1 MNPIAL
7 ITGASRGI
15 GRGIALELAKTGH
28 NLVINFAG
36 NEAAARQT
44 AADCVAAA
52 DEAGHPIRAEV
63 CQADISGAADRV
75 RLVQFTKEKFGR
87 IDLLVNNAGVAP
99 NVRADL
105 LDATEESF
113 DHLIAINAK
122 GPFFLTQIVARE
134 MIAAMQRVAGSL
146 PANRAQESADP
157 SQQSSARIETA
168 AVAEAG
174 SAERRSGG
182 SQRLPTR
189 LPEEVGRGSGRAQTS
204 LGDQGSAGASP
215 CQPKIVT
222 ITSVSAY
229 TASVNRGDYCV
240 SKAALSMLTPLFAAR
255 LAEHGIGVFEI
266 RPGIIANDMTG
277 PVNEKYDQMIANGL
291 TPIKRWGTPEDI
303 GRAVAA
309 VASGAFP
316 FSTGEVI
323 NVDGGFHLRRL

>member
-1 MNPIAL
+1 MNPAAL

-28 NLVINFAG
+28 DLVINFAG

-44 AADCVAAA
+44 AADCVVVASA
-52 DEAGHPIRAEV
+52 AGHPIRAEI

-75 RLVQFTKEKFGR
+75 RLVEFTNEKFGR

-113 DHLIAINAK
+113 DRLLAINAK
-122 GPFFLTQIVARE
+122 GPFFLTQLVARE
-134 MIAAMQRVAGSL
+134 MIAALQRVAGSL
-146 PANRAQESADP
+146 PANRAQEVAD
-157 SQQSSARIETA
+157 SSRQSPARIEDLA
-168 AVAEAG
+168 PPESG

-189 LPEEVGRGSGRAQTS
+189 STRNP
-204 LGDQGSAGASP
+204 
-215 CQPKIVT
+215 IIIT

-229 TASVNRGDYCV
+229 TASMNRGDYCV
-240 SKAALSMLTPLFAAR
+240 SKAALSMLTPLFAVR

-266 RPGIIANDMTG
+266 RPGIIATDMTG
-277 PVNEKYDQMIANGL
+277 PVKEKYDQLIANGL
-291 TPIKRWGTPEDI
+291 TPIKRWGTPEDV

-309 VASGAFP
+309 IASGAFP

-323 NVDGGFHLRRL
+323 NVDGGFHLRTL